1 MQSDILPFTMY
12 DSMDYMSVNSVPAP
26 QGFVHRDAPQV
37 QSRTPE
43 PREMPTMMHQPP
55 AQGATGGGGGQA
67 VKQKKQEDIELEDY
81 MDYGSAKNDISNYH
95 VMSDLV
101 YIIIAVLVVDVF
113 VIILTRFFPEVFGTI
128 LNKWYN
134 QFGLNAV
141 IADVG
146 IIVIGFLIGRYLY
159 TGYVKDKFAEGKWSP
174 LWFTGTMVATQL
186 VHDLAFYY
194 GIIKQVPSGA
204 NAMIDVFKAYG
215 ESGGAKILFGDAL
228 MVVGSVLLAMGL
240 KPLPSHAVAAIGS
253 IATYLVPYF
262 LYQNVHGIGR

>member
-1 MQSDILPFTMY
+1 MQSDVLPFTMY
-12 DSMDYMSVNSVPAP
+12 DSMDYMTVGSTPPP

-37 QSRTPE
+37 QSRSPE
-43 PREMPTMMHQPP
+43 PREMPAMMHQPP

-67 VKQKKQEDIELEDY
+67 VKQKKQEDIDLEDY
-81 MDYGSAKNDISNYH
+81 MDYGSDKNDISNYH
-95 VMSDLV
+95 ITSDLV
-101 YIIIAVLVVDVF
+101 YIIIAVLVVDVA

-146 IIVIGFLIGRYLY
+146 IIVIGFLIGRYIY
-159 TGYVKDKFAEGKWSP
+159 TAYVKEKFAEDKWSP
-174 LWFTGTMVATQL
+174 LWFTGTMVVTQL
-186 VHDLAFYY
+186 VHDLAFYF

-240 KPLPSHAVAAIGS
+240 KPLPMHAVAAIGS
-253 IATYLVPYF
+253 VATYLVPYF
-262 LYQNVHGIGR
+262 LYQNVPGVGR

>member
-1 MQSDILPFTMY
+1 MQSDVLPFTMY
-12 DSMDYMSVNSVPAP
+12 DSMDYMTVGSTPPP

-37 QSRTPE
+37 QSRSPE
-43 PREMPTMMHQPP
+43 PREMPAMLHQPP

-67 VKQKKQEDIELEDY
+67 VKQKKQEDIDLEDY
-81 MDYGSAKNDISNYH
+81 MDYGSDKNDISNYH
-95 VMSDLV
+95 ITSDLV
-101 YIIIAVLVVDVF
+101 YIIIAVLVVDVA
-113 VIILTRFFPEVFGTI
+113 VIILTRFFPEVFGVI

-146 IIVIGFLIGRYLY
+146 IIVIGFLIGRYIY
-159 TGYVKDKFAEGKWSP
+159 TAYVKEKFAEDKWSP
-174 LWFTGTMVATQL
+174 LWFTGTMVVTQL
-186 VHDLAFYY
+186 VHDLAFYF

-240 KPLPSHAVAAIGS
+240 KPLPMHAVAAIGS
-253 IATYLVPYF
+253 VATYLVPYF
-262 LYQNVHGIGR
+262 LYQNVPGVGR